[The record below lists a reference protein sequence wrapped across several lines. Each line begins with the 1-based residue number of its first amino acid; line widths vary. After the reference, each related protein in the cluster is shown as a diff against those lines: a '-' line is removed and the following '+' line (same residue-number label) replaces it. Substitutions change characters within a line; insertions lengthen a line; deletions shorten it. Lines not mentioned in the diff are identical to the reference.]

1 MASSESNQMAT
12 LIPMKRPVLVQD
24 PEPLEEV
31 PKGVIITGVSKEY
44 PGSKSVQALGEVSLS
59 AASGEFVS
67 VLGPSGCGK
76 STLLNILAGFEEPTS
91 GHVVVDRELVVK
103 PSPSRAVVFQEAA
116 LFPWLN
122 VWENVVF
129 GCKAQGKPTA
139 DYEQLAGDLIAA
151 VGLEGF
157 EKHLPQQ
164 LSGGMKQRVGIARA
178 LIMRPNILLMD
189 EPFGA
194 LDAQTRLQM
203 QGILLDVWE
212 KYKKTVF
219 FITHDIDEAIL
230 LSDTI
235 YIMSA
240 RPGRIAKRIEVKL
253 TRPRSIDL
261 VTGDEFNRM
270 RREIFAAVK
279 H

>member
-1 MASSESNQMAT
+1 
-12 LIPMKRPVLVQD
+12 
-24 PEPLEEV
+24 
-31 PKGVIITGVSKEY
+31 
-44 PGSKSVQALGEVSLS
+44 VSLGV
-59 AASGEFVS
+59 ASGEFVT

-76 STLLNILAGFEEPTS
+76 STLLNILAGFEEATA
-91 GHVVVDRELVVK
+91 GHVVIDRELVLE
-103 PSPSRAVVFQEAA
+103 PSPSRAVVFQDAA
-116 LFPWLN
+116 LFPWLT
-122 VWENVVF
+122 VWDNITF
-129 GCKAQGKPTA
+129 GPKTQRKPVA
-139 DYEQLAGDLIAA
+139 DYENLARELIGA

-157 EKHLPQQ
+157 EKNLPQQ

-178 LIMRPNILLMD
+178 LIMQPNVLLMD
-189 EPFGA
+189 EPFGS

-212 KYKKTVF
+212 RYKKTVF

-240 RPGRIAKRIEVKL
+240 RPGKIIKRIDVRL
-253 TRPRSIDL
+253 ARPRSTDL
-261 VTGDEFNRM
+261 ITDDEFNRM

>member
-1 MASSESNQMAT
+1 MAA
-12 LIPMKRPVLVQD
+12 LIQFRKQVPAEAPPSAD
-24 PEPLEEV
+24 DV
-31 PKGVIITGVSKEY
+31 PKGIIVTGVSKEY
-44 PGSKSVQALGEVSLS
+44 PGSTAVQALADVSLS
-59 AASGEFVS
+59 VAMGEFVS

-76 STLLNILAGFEEPTS
+76 STLLNILAGFEETTS
-91 GHVVVDRELVVK
+91 GHVVVDRELVAS
-103 PSPSRAVVFQEAA
+103 PSPNRAVVFQEAA
-116 LFPWLN
+116 LFPWLT
-122 VWENVVF
+122 VWQNIVF
-129 GCKAQGKPTA
+129 GPRTQRKPIA
-139 DYEQLAGDLIAA
+139 EYENLARELIRA

-157 EKHLPQQ
+157 ENHLPQQ
-164 LSGGMKQRVGIARA
+164 LSGGMKQRVGIART
-178 LIMRPNILLMD
+178 LIMRPSVLLMD

-240 RPGRIAKRIEVKL
+240 RPGRIVKRIDVRL
-253 TRPRSIDL
+253 ARPRSTDL
-261 VTGDEFNRM
+261 ITDDEFNRM

>member
-1 MASSESNQMAT
+1 MAALIRLKPPAPVETPARQPSTPAADSEPGG
-12 LIPMKRPVLVQD
+12 L
-24 PEPLEEV
+24 
-31 PKGVIITGVSKEY
+31 IITGVSKEY
-44 PGSKSVQALGEVSLS
+44 PGAQSVQALLDISLS
-59 AASGEFVS
+59 VATGEFVT

-76 STLLNILAGFEEPTS
+76 STLLNILAGFEQTS
-91 GHVVVDRELVVK
+91 GGHVVINRELVVK
-103 PSPSRAVVFQEAA
+103 PSPSRAVAFQEAA
-116 LFPWLN
+116 LFPWLT
-122 VWENVVF
+122 VWDNITF
-129 GCKAQGKPTA
+129 GPKAQGKRAA
-139 DYEQLAGDLIAA
+139 DYEVLAKELIGA
-151 VGLEGF
+151 VGLQGF

-178 LIMRPNILLMD
+178 LIMRPNVLLMD

-212 KYKKTVF
+212 QFKTTVF

-240 RPGRIAKRIEVKL
+240 RPGRIIKRMDVTL
-253 TRPRSIDL
+253 ARPRSTDL
-261 VTGDEFNRM
+261 ITDDEFNQL
-270 RREIFAAVK
+270 RREIFLATK

>member
-1 MASSESNQMAT
+1 MAT
-12 LIPMKRPVLVQD
+12 LIQLRKPALVEAT
-24 PEPLEEV
+24 EPADDT

-44 PGSKSVQALGEVSLS
+44 SGTKSVKALEDVSLS
-59 AASGEFVS
+59 VVSGEFVS
-67 VLGPSGCGK
+67 MLGPSGCGK
-76 STLLNILAGFEEPTS
+76 STLLNILAGFEETTS

-116 LFPWLN
+116 LFPWMN
-122 VWENVVF
+122 IWENIVF
-129 GCKAQGKPTA
+129 GPKAQGTPA
-139 DYEQLAGDLIAA
+139 AMYEGLALELIDA
-151 VGLEGF
+151 VGLKGF

-203 QGILLDVWE
+203 QGLLLNVWE

-240 RPGRIAKRIEVKL
+240 RPGRIVKRIDVKL
-253 TRPRSIDL
+253 QRPRNTDL
-261 VTGDEFNRM
+261 VTGDEFNFM

>member
-1 MASSESNQMAT
+1 MAALIQLKPPGRGRAAGAGIHHARTESE
-12 LIPMKRPVLVQD
+12 R
-24 PEPLEEV
+24 
-31 PKGVIITGVSKEY
+31 PKGLIISGVSKEY
-44 PGSKSVQALGEVSLS
+44 PGTTSVQALLDVSLS
-59 AASGEFVS
+59 VASGEFVT

-76 STLLNILAGFEEPTS
+76 STLLNILAGFEETS
-91 GHVVVDRELVVK
+91 GGHVVVNRELVVK

-116 LFPWLN
+116 LFPWLT
-122 VWENVVF
+122 VWENITF
-129 GCKAQGKPTA
+129 GPKAQGKKTA
-139 DYEQLAGDLIAA
+139 DYEALAKELIKA

-178 LIMRPNILLMD
+178 LIMRPDILLMD

-203 QGILLDVWE
+203 QGILLEVWE
-212 KYKKTVF
+212 KFKTTVF

-240 RPGRIAKRIEVKL
+240 RPRPHHQAHRCNPGEGRAARNSSPA
-253 TRPRSIDL
+253 TSSI
-261 VTGDEFNRM
+261 RC
-270 RREIFAAVK
+270 AVK
-279 H
+279 SFSP

>member
-1 MASSESNQMAT
+1 MAA
-12 LIPMKRPVLVQD
+12 LIQLKQPVPVET
-24 PEPLEEV
+24 PELEAEK
-31 PKGVIITGVSKEY
+31 PRDLIISGVSKEY
-44 PGSKSVQALGEVSLS
+44 PGAQSVQALLDISLS
-59 AASGEFVS
+59 VATGEFVT

-76 STLLNILAGFEEPTS
+76 STLLNILAGFEATTG
-91 GHVVVDRELVVK
+91 GHVVINRELVVK

-116 LFPWLN
+116 LFPWLT
-122 VWENVVF
+122 VWENITF
-129 GCKAQGKPTA
+129 GPKAQGKRAA
-139 DYEQLAGDLIAA
+139 DYEALAKELIAA

-178 LIMRPNILLMD
+178 LIMRPNVLLMD

-203 QGILLDVWE
+203 QGILLEVWE
-212 KYKKTVF
+212 KFKTTVF

-240 RPGRIAKRIEVKL
+240 RPGRIIKRMDVTL
-253 TRPRSIDL
+253 ARPRSTEL
-261 VTGDEFNRM
+261 VTDDEFNQM
-270 RREIFAAVK
+270 RREIFLAVK

>member
-1 MASSESNQMAT
+1 MAT
-12 LIPMKRPVLVQD
+12 LINFRKPRAVTAPAAEHAD
-24 PEPLEEV
+24 A
-31 PKGVIITGVSKEY
+31 PKGIIVTGVSKEY
-44 PGSKSVQALGEVSLS
+44 LGSQSVQALADVSLS
-59 AASGEFVS
+59 ATTGEFVTI
-67 VLGPSGCGK
+67 LGPSGCGK
-76 STLLNILAGFEEPTS
+76 STLLNILAGFEETTS
-91 GHVVVDRELVVK
+91 GHVVVDRELVREPNPK
-103 PSPSRAVVFQEAA
+103 RAVVFQEAA
-116 LFPWLN
+116 LFPWLT
-122 VWENVVF
+122 VWQNIVF
-129 GCKAQGKPTA
+129 GPKTLRKRAAEYEGLARELIKA
-139 DYEQLAGDLIAA
+139 
-151 VGLEGF
+151 VRLEGF
-157 EKHLPQQ
+157 ENHLPQQ

-178 LIMRPNILLMD
+178 LIMRPSVLLMD

-203 QGILLDVWE
+203 QGILLDVWD

-240 RPGRIAKRIEVKL
+240 RPGRIAKRMDVRL
-253 TRPRSIDL
+253 PRPRSTDL
-261 VTGDEFNRM
+261 ITDDDFNRM

>member
-1 MASSESNQMAT
+1 MAA
-12 LIPMKRPVLVQD
+12 LIPLRKPVVIHDAGQFE
-24 PEPLEEV
+24 EPA
-31 PKGVIITGVSKEY
+31 KGLIVSRVSKEY
-44 PGSKSVQALGEVSLS
+44 PGDKFILALADVSFS
-59 AASGEFVS
+59 AASGEFVT

-76 STLLNILAGFEEPTS
+76 STLLNILAGFDQATA
-91 GHVVVDRELVVK
+91 GHVVIDRKLVVE
-103 PSPSRAVVFQEAA
+103 PSPTRAVVFQEAA
-116 LFPWLN
+116 LFPWLT
-122 VWENVVF
+122 VWENIIF
-129 GCKAQGKPTA
+129 GPKTQRKPLA
-139 DYEQLAGDLIAA
+139 DYDDLARELIRA

-157 EKHLPQQ
+157 EKYLPQQ

-178 LIMRPNILLMD
+178 LIMRPNVLLMD

-203 QGILLDVWE
+203 QGLLLNLWE
-212 KYKKTVF
+212 KDKKTVF

-240 RPGRIAKRIEVKL
+240 RPGKIVKRVDVGL
-253 TRPRSIDL
+253 ARPRSTDL
-261 VTGDEFNRM
+261 ITDDEFNQI

>member
-1 MASSESNQMAT
+1 MAA
-12 LIPMKRPVLVQD
+12 LVPFRRTTFA
-24 PEPLEEV
+24 PEPASLPET
-31 PKGVIITGVSKEY
+31 PKGIILTGVSKQY
-44 PGSKSVQALGEVSLS
+44 PGNNPVQALVDVSLS
-59 AASGEFVS
+59 VASGEFVT

-76 STLLNILAGFEEPTS
+76 STLLNILAGFEETSS
-91 GHVVVDRELVVK
+91 GHVVIDRELVVE
-103 PSPSRAVVFQEAA
+103 PNPSRAVVFQEAA
-116 LFPWLN
+116 LFPWLS
-122 VWENVVF
+122 VWDNIIF
-129 GCKAQGKPTA
+129 GPKTQRKPVA
-139 DYEQLAGDLIAA
+139 DYQDLAIELIKA

-178 LIMRPNILLMD
+178 LIMRPNVLLMD

-203 QGILLDVWE
+203 QGLLLDLWE

-240 RPGRIAKRIEVKL
+240 RPGRIVKRIDVRL
-253 TRPRSIDL
+253 PRPRKTDQITD
-261 VTGDEFNRM
+261 DEFNRM
-270 RREIFAAVK
+270 RREIFLAVK

>member
-1 MASSESNQMAT
+1 MAALSE
-12 LIPMKRPVLVQD
+12 LRPPAAEGQ
-24 PEPLEEV
+24 PPLAESEK
-31 PKGVIITGVSKEY
+31 PRGVIITGVSKEY
-44 PGSKSVQALGEVSLS
+44 PGAQSVQALQDISLS
-59 AASGEFVS
+59 VAIGEFVT

-76 STLLNILAGFEEPTS
+76 STLLNILAGFEATS
-91 GHVVVDRELVVK
+91 GGHVVINRELVVR

-116 LFPWLN
+116 LFPWLT
-122 VWENVVF
+122 VWENITF
-129 GCKAQGKPTA
+129 GPKAQGKPAA
-139 DYEQLAGDLIAA
+139 DHEALAKQLIEA
-151 VGLEGF
+151 VGLRGF

-178 LIMRPNILLMD
+178 LIMRPNVLLMD

-212 KYKKTVF
+212 KFKTTVF

-240 RPGRIAKRIEVKL
+240 RPGRIVKRMDVTL
-253 TRPRSIDL
+253 ARPRSTELITD
-261 VTGDEFNRM
+261 DEFNRL
-270 RREIFAAVK
+270 RREIFVAMK

>member
-1 MASSESNQMAT
+1 MAA
-12 LIPMKRPVLVQD
+12 LIQLKQPVLVET
-24 PEPLEEV
+24 PALEAEK
-31 PKGVIITGVSKEY
+31 PKGLIISGVSKEY
-44 PGSKSVQALGEVSLS
+44 PGTKSVQALLDISLS
-59 AASGEFVS
+59 AATGEFVT

-76 STLLNILAGFEEPTS
+76 STLLNILAGFEETTG
-91 GHVVVDRELVVK
+91 GHVVINRELVVK

-116 LFPWLN
+116 LFPWLT
-122 VWENVVF
+122 VWENITF
-129 GCKAQGKPTA
+129 GPKAQGNRAA
-139 DYEQLAGDLIAA
+139 DYEALAKELIAA

-178 LIMRPNILLMD
+178 LIMRPNVLLMD

-203 QGILLDVWE
+203 QGILLEVWE
-212 KYKKTVF
+212 KFKTTVF

-240 RPGRIAKRIEVKL
+240 RPGRIIKRMDVTL
-253 TRPRSIDL
+253 ARPRSTEL
-261 VTGDEFNRM
+261 VTDDEFNRM
-270 RREIFAAVK
+270 RREIFLAVK